1 LNAPFDAARLDR
13 LMDAAGV
20 DAVLACSP
28 HNVSY
33 LLGGY
38 RFFMFAHG
46 TVMGASRYLP
56 IVGYV
61 RGAPERAFFVGN
73 PFERSQ
79 QEHEP
84 LWVPDVDITSW
95 TTGESGRVAARA
107 LAARAVKRVAIEPAF
122 LPVDA
127 HHELAGLELVDGSGL
142 LDELRAVKRPDEVA
156 QIRAAAEAIVE
167 SMGAVFAAA
176 TPGINQQ
183 EIAEL
188 MHVEEARRGLT
199 FEYCLVN
206 TGRERNRAPNAAVT
220 WNEGELCCLD
230 SGGSFRGYVGD
241 LARMGFMGDVPE
253 RALGLL
259 AQIDTVQQ
267 AARTAI
273 AAGRPGAGL
282 FAAAEAART
291 DLPDSARIDFVA
303 HGMGLI
309 SHEAPRL
316 TATGP
321 VPYAA
326 DHADRSLEA
335 GMVLSVE
342 TDLRDPEIGFVKLE
356 DTIIVTEDGYEAVG
370 DRLRGWNQA
379 GTAPSA
385 SSTAANTSSGV
396 PSPSTRRSRPS
407 AA

>member
-1 LNAPFDAARLDR
+1 
-13 LMDAAGV
+13 MDAAGV

-61 RGAPERAFFVGN
+61 RGAPERTFFVGN
-73 PFERSQ
+73 PFERGQ

-84 LWVPDVDITSW
+84 LWVPDVNITSW
-95 TTGESGRVAARA
+95 SSRESGRVAAEA
-107 LAARAVKRVAIEPAF
+107 LSARAVKRVAIEPAF

-127 HHELAGLELVDGSGL
+127 HHELAGLDLVDGSGL
-142 LDELRAVKRPDEVA
+142 LDELRAVKRPDELV
-156 QIRAAAEAIVE
+156 QVRAAAEAIVE

-183 EIAEL
+183 ELAEL

-230 SGGSFRGYVGD
+230 SGGSLRGYVGD
-241 LARMGFMGDVPE
+241 LARMGFMGEVPE

-282 FAAAEAART
+282 FEAAEAART

-316 TATGP
+316 TASGP

-326 DHADRSLEA
+326 DHANRPLEA

-385 SSTAANTSSGV
+385 SSTAANTSPGV

>member
-1 LNAPFDAARLDR
+1 LTEVPFDSARLDR

-28 HNVSY
+28 HNVQY

-56 IVGYV
+56 MVGYV

-73 PFERSQ
+73 PFERGQ

-84 LWVPDVDITSW
+84 LWVPDVTITSW
-95 TTGESGRVAARA
+95 SSLESGRLAAAA
-107 LAARAVKRVAIEPAF
+107 LAARGLRRVAIEPAF
-122 LPVDA
+122 LPHDA
-127 HHELAGLELVDGSGL
+127 HAELRGLELVDGSRL
-142 LDELRAVKRPDEVA
+142 LDELRAVKRPDELA
-156 QIRAAAEAIVE
+156 LIRAAADAITDA
-167 SMGAVFAAA
+167 MGAVFAAA
-176 TPGINQQ
+176 EPGITQQ
-183 EIAEL
+183 QLADA

-206 TGRERNRAPNAAVT
+206 TGRSFNRAPNAAET

-230 SGGSFRGYVGD
+230 SGGSLHGYVGD
-241 LARMGFMGDVPE
+241 MARMAFMGDVPE
-253 RALGLL
+253 RAQELL
-259 AQIDTVQQ
+259 AQVDAVQQ

-273 AAGRPGAGL
+273 AAGRRGGDV
-282 FAAAEAART
+282 FAAAEAARAG
-291 DLPDSARIDFVA
+291 LPDGERIDFVA

-321 VPYAA
+321 VPYPA
-326 DHADRSLEA
+326 DHADRPLEA

-342 TDLRDPEIGFVKLE
+342 TDLRDDELGFVKLE
-356 DTIIVTEDGYEAVG
+356 DAIIVTADGYEAVG
-370 DRLRGWNQA
+370 DRLRGWNRA
-379 GTAPSA
+379 G
-385 SSTAANTSSGV
+385 
-396 PSPSTRRSRPS
+396 
-407 AA
+407 